1 MMRHKLLTAG
11 ALALALA
18 LVVATPA
25 LANDIYKFVDE
36 DGTVH
41 YVDRPTGAESE
52 ERVAFVARSR
62 TANSSSSDDSGP
74 DWRERREARQEA
86 ERAAEEE
93 AGQQAER
100 DKLCRESRDRLQ
112 QYNQSRRMY
121 RTNEQGERVY
131 LDEAQMQEAR
141 QKVADLIEEHCN
153 G

>member
-1 MMRHKLLTAG
+1 MMKHKLLTAG
-11 ALALALA
+11 ALALVIAM
-18 LVVATPA
+18 PA

-62 TANSSSSDDSGP
+62 TANSSSTDDSGP
-74 DWRERREARQEA
+74 DWRERRESRQEA
-86 ERAAEEE
+86 ERAAAEE

-100 DKLCRESRDRLQ
+100 EKLCQESRDRLQ
-112 QYNQSRRMY
+112 QYNQARRLY

-131 LDEAQMQEAR
+131 LGDEEIQEAR